1 MHKKFIAA
9 ALLST
14 ALISAPAFAQTN
26 TPAATSD
33 SAASTGNW
41 ITQEKAGEWRAF
53 KLKGLNVYNSK
64 DEKLGDIVE
73 LLMTKDGKIDAVVIG
88 VGGFL
93 GMGEHDVAV
102 PYAQVKWV
110 DEPRAN
116 TASTTTNRPATSGGA
131 ANTGA
136 STTTTTTN
144 TRANA
149 PRSYPDHALLDMNK
163 DQLKAAPQFKFR

>member
-1 MHKKFIAA
+1 MHTKFIAA

-14 ALISAPAFAQTN
+14 ALMSAPAFAQTN
-26 TPAATSD
+26 PPAATSNG
-33 SAASTGNW
+33 AASSGNW
-41 ITQEKAGEWRAF
+41 ITQEKADEWRAF

-73 LLMTKDGKIDAVVIG
+73 LLMSKDGKIDAVVIG

-102 PYAQVKWV
+102 PYAQIKWV

-116 TASTTTNRPATSGGA
+116 SAANRPATNTGA
-131 ANTGA
+131 SNTGA
-136 STTTTTTN
+136 STTTTAN